1 MTKVTDLYEVEA
13 YYHLKPEPHFL
24 NAIASHSKIGST
36 SEEVKFQKKANEAQK
51 KDYESGS
58 RYFCES
64 LFWASQPNQAA
75 KKYATTDASGGPD
88 SSASPRFDPTRGRN

>member
-1 MTKVTDLYEVEA
+1 MQNQPHTMTTEE
-13 YYHLKPEPHFL
+13 FSR
-24 NAIASHSKIGST
+24 NA
-36 SEEVKFQKKANEAQK
+36 
-51 KDYESGS
+51 SGS

-88 SSASPRFDPTRGRN
+88 SSASPRFDPTRGR